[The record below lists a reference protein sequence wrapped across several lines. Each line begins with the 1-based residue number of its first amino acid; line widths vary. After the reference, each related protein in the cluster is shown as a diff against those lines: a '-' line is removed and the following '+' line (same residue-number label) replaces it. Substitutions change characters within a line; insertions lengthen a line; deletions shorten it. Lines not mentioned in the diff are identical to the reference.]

1 MTDTQREKKINFPYL
16 MEKKIYRL
24 NQQTKK
30 RYSYLTLF
38 FTLKNILNRITCDK
52 KVLTK
57 TKNISFLCIF
67 IRKYTCFKI

>member
-52 KVLTK
+52 KALTK
-57 TKNISFLCIF
+57 TKNISFFMYI
-67 IRKYTCFKI
+67 Y